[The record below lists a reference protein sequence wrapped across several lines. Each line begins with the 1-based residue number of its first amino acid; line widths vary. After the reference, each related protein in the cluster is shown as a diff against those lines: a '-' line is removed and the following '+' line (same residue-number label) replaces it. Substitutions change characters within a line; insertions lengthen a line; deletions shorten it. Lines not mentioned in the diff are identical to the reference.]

1 MEVLELA
8 GYTEEEKLSIARDHL
23 VQKQIKNHG
32 LTPEQLTI
40 TDAAVANVIR
50 GYTREA
56 GVRNLEREI
65 GALCRKAARRRAE
78 GNEAPVIITPDVV
91 FELLGAPS
99 FLDEEMEE
107 RTKEPGVAIGLAW
120 TPAGGDVLFIEASRM
135 AGTGSLT
142 LTGQLGDVMKESA
155 RAALSWFR
163 AHAATYGADP
173 DFFKNA
179 EIHLHVPSGAI
190 PKDGPSAGVTI
201 ATALASELTRRPVR
215 GDIAMTGEIT
225 LSGRV
230 LPVGGIKEKV
240 LAARRVGIREVIMPR
255 QNEKNVNE
263 DLSPELRKELTI
275 HFVQSVDEVLLLG
288 AVTGAEDHGTQED
301 RAPRS
306 ESRPVKRG
314 DGFHVDDLAA
324 LHHGPDLGNAERLR
338 LDILILIG
346 LGGGIAVARRP
357 QAGQPVEIH
366 FFIAVSGRRKKRS
379 ELFHARGNQA
389 DLLLAFA
396 RGGFLRVLSMLEA
409 SGRQLP
415 HPAPDRVTV
424 LANEDDAAVAG
435 DGHEHDR
442 AGMANDLGVEPAAL
456 RQRDRFDLHGEDP
469 AFEHLANLLR
479 HDWFIH
485 RLIRRPS
492 IRECPRARR

>member
-32 LTPEQLTI
+32 LTPEQITI

-78 GNEAPVIITPDVV
+78 GNEAPVIITPDTV

-135 AGTGSLT
+135 AGTGLLT

-163 AHAATYGADP
+163 AHAASYGAEP

-275 HFVQSVDEVLLLG
+275 HFVQSVDEVLLL
-288 AVTGAEDHGTQED
+288 
-301 RAPRS
+301 
-306 ESRPVKRG
+306 
-314 DGFHVDDLAA
+314 A
-324 LHHGPDLGNAERLR
+324 LL
-338 LDILILIG
+338 
-346 LGGGIAVARRP
+346 
-357 QAGQPVEIH
+357 
-366 FFIAVSGRRKKRS
+366 
-379 ELFHARGNQA
+379 
-389 DLLLAFA
+389 
-396 RGGFLRVLSMLEA
+396 
-409 SGRQLP
+409 
-415 HPAPDRVTV
+415 PAPKTTGLKKTERRVQTRV
-424 LANEDDAAVAG
+424 
-435 DGHEHDR
+435 
-442 AGMANDLGVEPAAL
+442 
-456 RQRDRFDLHGEDP
+456 Q
-469 AFEHLANLLR
+469 
-479 HDWFIH
+479 
-485 RLIRRPS
+485 
-492 IRECPRARR
+492 